1 MSAGCP
7 TTNGGQE
14 KHDEFMKFLLS
25 DVDNIGDINVTITTM
40 PGFNFSV
47 KGDIQL

>member
-25 DVDNIGDINVTITTM
+25 DVDNIGKINVTITTI
-40 PGFNFSV
+40 PGFYFSV
-47 KGDIQL
+47 TGDIQL